1 MSIAIRPATG
11 GDVAAI
17 DALLRRAF
25 PAEDEARLVQRLC
38 IDGDMV
44 LTLVAD
50 DEESGALAG
59 MICGFVAG
67 SAYLYYVQNGGAPW
81 WGIDGLRFGMIGM
94 PISLVTMVAVSRMD
108 VAIAG
113 KPIAAVA
120 LAPLAVEAA
129 WRKQGVGEA
138 LVQAGIAQLADA
150 GGVLAFVLG
159 DPAYYGRFGFAAE
172 WARGFASPYAGDYL
186 MALPLQGGAMP
197 CGVRGAATHAPAF
210 AALGQ
215 DV

>member
-17 DALLRRAF
+17 DALLRRCF
-25 PAEDEARLVQRLC
+25 PAEDEAKLVQRLC

-50 DEESGALAG
+50 DEDTGALAG
-59 MICGFVAG
+59 MIAF
-67 SAYLYYVQNGGAPW
+67 
-81 WGIDGLRFGMIGM
+81 
-94 PISLVTMVAVSRMD
+94 SRME
-108 VAIAG
+108 AEIAG

-120 LAPLAVEAA
+120 LAPLAVEKA
-129 WRKQGVGEA
+129 WRQQGVGEA
-138 LVQAGIAQLADA
+138 LIQAGIDQLGAA
-150 GGVLAFVLG
+150 GAMLCFVLG
-159 DPAYYGRFGFAAE
+159 EPGYYERFGFAAE
-172 WARGFASPYAGDYL
+172 WAQGFASPYAGEYL

-210 AALGQ
+210 AQLGR
-215 DV
+215 VE

>member
-25 PAEDEARLVQRLC
+25 PEPVEAMLVQRLC
-38 IDGDMV
+38 VDGDMV

-59 MICGFVAG
+59 VVVF
-67 SAYLYYVQNGGAPW
+67 
-81 WGIDGLRFGMIGM
+81 
-94 PISLVTMVAVSRMD
+94 SRMG
-108 VAIAG
+108 VEIAG

-129 WRKQGVGEA
+129 YRRQGVGEA
-138 LVQAGIAQLADA
+138 LVQAGLAHLKDA
-150 GGVLAFVLG
+150 GAMLCFVLG
-159 DPAYYGRFGFAAE
+159 DPAYYGRFGFATE

-186 MALPLQGGAMP
+186 MALPLQGGGAMP
-197 CGVRGAATHAPAF
+197 CGERGAATHASAF
-210 AALGQ
+210 AELGEEE
-215 DV
+215 

>member
-17 DALLRRAF
+17 DALRRRAF

-50 DEESGALAG
+50 DEETGALAG
-59 MICGFVAG
+59 MIAF
-67 SAYLYYVQNGGAPW
+67 
-81 WGIDGLRFGMIGM
+81 
-94 PISLVTMVAVSRMD
+94 SRMD

>member
-50 DEESGALAG
+50 DEETGALAG
-59 MICGFVAG
+59 MIAF
-67 SAYLYYVQNGGAPW
+67 
-81 WGIDGLRFGMIGM
+81 
-94 PISLVTMVAVSRMD
+94 SRMD

>member
-17 DALLRRAF
+17 DALLRAAF
-25 PAEDEARLVQRLC
+25 ADPDEAVLVQQLC

-59 MICGFVAG
+59 VIVF
-67 SAYLYYVQNGGAPW
+67 
-81 WGIDGLRFGMIGM
+81 
-94 PISLVTMVAVSRMD
+94 SRMR
-108 VAIAG
+108 AEIAG
-113 KPIAAVA
+113 KSIAAVA
-120 LAPLAVEAA
+120 LAPLAVGIAY
-129 WRKQGVGEA
+129 RRQGVAEA
-138 LVQAGIAQLADA
+138 LVQAGLAQLTDA
-150 GGVLAFVLG
+150 GAMLAFVLG
-159 DPAYYGRFGFAAE
+159 DPAYYQRFGFSAD

-197 CGVRGAATHAPAF
+197 CGERGAATHARAF
-210 AALGQ
+210 AQLGGES
-215 DV
+215 

>member
-1 MSIAIRPATG
+1 MSPRSTRCCAGP
-11 GDVAAI
+11 
-17 DALLRRAF
+17 F

-50 DEESGALAG
+50 DEETGALAG
-59 MICGFVAG
+59 MIAF
-67 SAYLYYVQNGGAPW
+67 
-81 WGIDGLRFGMIGM
+81 
-94 PISLVTMVAVSRMD
+94 SRMD

-197 CGVRGAATHAPAF
+197 CGVRGAATHAPAS